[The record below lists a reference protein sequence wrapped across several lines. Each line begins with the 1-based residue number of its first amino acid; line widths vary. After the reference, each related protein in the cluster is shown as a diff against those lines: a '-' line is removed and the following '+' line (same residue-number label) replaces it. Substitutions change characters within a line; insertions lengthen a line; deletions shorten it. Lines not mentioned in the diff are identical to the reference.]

1 MFQTKVSK
9 QRLGDVR
16 RSKCKMLTRGDVEM
30 LFFMAT
36 PSEDQEEPRFRPR
49 NCLLFWG
56 VWLAETADLISQVLG
71 VQGKYMGVSKNSG
84 NYPKMDGLFH
94 GKPYYLMG

>member
-1 MFQTKVSK
+1 
-9 QRLGDVR
+9 
-16 RSKCKMLTRGDVEM
+16 MLTFRGDVEM

-56 VWLAETADLISQVLG
+56 GLAGFFTADLISQILG
-71 VQGKYMGVSKNSG
+71 VQGT
-84 NYPKMDGLFH
+84 LR
-94 GKPYYLMG
+94 